1 MVGDQTLC
9 VGGWM
14 QRWEAVGTD
23 SVAELQHASVGPAA
37 FVVLKLVFKD
47 IQSHDYEHVY
57 PGCLISNH

>member
-1 MVGDQTLC
+1 
-9 VGGWM
+9 M

-57 PGCLISNH
+57 PSCLISNH